1 MNAQATISPPSP
13 ASSPSDSPL
22 RLPHNPWHPRKAPK
36 SVTASPRPDKT
47 IADGETRMRGAGRQ
61 GGQRPDGMEVRC
73 QGHLREDGRQ
83 DRCAE
88 VISPRQNGAAGHG

>member
-1 MNAQATISPPSP
+1 
-13 ASSPSDSPL
+13 
-22 RLPHNPWHPRKAPK
+22 
-36 SVTASPRPDKT
+36 
-47 IADGETRMRGAGRQ
+47 
-61 GGQRPDGMEVRC
+61 MEVRC